1 MNNRS
6 ISNAAT
12 LVSVFLF
19 YAVPAL
25 SGQAG
30 CEIPFRSHG
39 HLIVVEATIG
49 SKNVLR
55 FMIDT
60 AATHTLVDR
69 KTIKTLGL
77 QPVFGESEITA
88 LGQISRTRQFH
99 LPKIQ
104 IGPVYS
110 MLQLHC
116 AEADLSGLGVDG
128 IIGVDLLRQ
137 QTWLASRD
145 TNEVIKSSS
154 FTIDFKTRKLYFGLR
169 QQLEHTVPIETSY
182 PEIIVVAM
190 MQGHPLRLAVDTGSY
205 TIVLYKE
212 SQMGWLETRMM
223 LPGATYQVLGRMGS
237 GKQVILPDMELGNAR
252 WTNPSGILLDLPN
265 QAKDGLLSPRQL
277 GMQIVHFD
285 FERNL
290 MSWNK

>member
-1 MNNRS
+1 MENRS
-6 ISNAAT
+6 ISNAVS

-30 CEIPFRSHG
+30 CEIPFRTDG
-39 HLIVVEATIG
+39 HLIVVDATIG
-49 SKNVLR
+49 NKDGLK

-60 AATHTLVDR
+60 AAPHTVVDR
-69 KTIKTLGL
+69 KIIKTLGL
-77 QPVFGESEITA
+77 QQVSGESEIAA
-88 LGQISRTRQFH
+88 LGQISKARQFH

-116 AEADLSGLGVDG
+116 AEPDLSGLGVDG

-137 QTWLASRD
+137 QTWLASCA

-154 FTIDFKTRKLYFGLR
+154 LTINFKTRKLYFGVR
-169 QQLEHTVPIETSY
+169 QQLEHTVPLETSY

-190 MQGHPLRLAVDTGSY
+190 MQRHPLRLAVDTGSY
-205 TIVLYKE
+205 TV
-212 SQMGWLETRMM
+212 
-223 LPGATYQVLGRMGS
+223 S
-237 GKQVILPDMELGNAR
+237 GKPG
-252 WTNPSGILLDLPN
+252 TSGGPVAAAISCDH
-265 QAKDGLLSPRQL
+265 G
-277 GMQIVHFD
+277 I
-285 FERNL
+285 
-290 MSWNK
+290 